1 MKKYLLFLVIPFMV
15 GCTDETNELI
25 VFENSIGVK
34 SGMLGTYKRKQ
45 DTDISF
51 CYENSKYHMKYI
63 RIGEDGVGVA
73 EGTFIPSK
81 VPNTSDYY
89 IFSFPTMKLYS
100 FDTVNKTKSEDT
112 LKNAI
117 FYFKY
122 ENKKLLLWEN
132 MLSDKED
139 KMSTKKVKDLIIK
152 SYTKTFIR
160 DGEKLSKV
168 SSDCSF
174 NDINFKIDKM
184 KKKFSTYK
192 LKK

>member
-1 MKKYLLFLVIPFMV
+1 MKKYLLFLIIPFMV

-25 VFENSIGVK
+25 VFENSVGVK
-34 SGMLGTYKRKQ
+34 GGMLGTYKRKQ
-45 DTDISF
+45 DVDVSF
-51 CYENSKYHMKYI
+51 CYENSKYYMKYI
-63 RIGEDGVGVA
+63 RISEDGIGVI

-81 VPNTSDYY
+81 VSNTLDYY

-100 FDTVNKTKSEDT
+100 FDTVDKTKSEGT

-122 ENKKLLLWEN
+122 ENKTLLLWEN
-132 MLSDKED
+132 MLSDRED

-152 SYTKTFIR
+152 SYTKTFIK
-160 DGEKLSKV
+160 DGEKLLKV
-168 SSDCSF
+168 SSSCSS
-174 NDINFKIDKM
+174 NDIDFKIDKM